1 MGATDRAADRGGQGA
16 ATADAVLDRRTVG
29 GYALGSVATGT
40 FGTVPGLVLLFF
52 LTDTL
57 AVPAA
62 LAGVAVFVPKFF
74 DVFWN
79 PVVGGWSDRTASR
92 WGPRRPW
99 MLAGGVSLPVL
110 FVLVFAVPDLG
121 PTGSAV
127 WVCVAFLLAGA
138 AYGLFQVP
146 YISLPAELTA
156 FPAERTRLQTARI
169 VVLSLG
175 ILVGGAVAPELV
187 AAFGSGVG
195 GYVGMAVVVAAV
207 LGIGMLGCVLLV
219 PTTAPGGPRRDVGGE
234 AVGGE
239 AVGGEAVGG
248 EVVGIVAAATSLT
261 RALRVGLAS
270 PSFRPLYLGYLAQSA
285 AVAVALAAIPYYA
298 RYVLER
304 QGFTS
309 VLFAAFVG
317 PAVFV
322 VPAWRRLARRRGNRF
337 GLLAASWLFAAS
349 ALLAGTGLGGVAVA
363 VIAFLGCGVAY
374 GALQLFCYSML
385 TDALAAE
392 DARTG
397 RRRAGLLSGLW
408 TASETGMFAVG
419 PFAVGV
425 VLAASGFVSSSGE
438 GVRQPASAL
447 VGVALAMGVLPALL
461 VALSTVAFRRY
472 DSRESTS

>member
-1 MGATDRAADRGGQGA
+1 MLRPPSSGG
-16 ATADAVLDRRTVG
+16 VLDRRTVA

-62 LAGVAVFVPKFF
+62 VAGVAVFVPKFF
-74 DVFWN
+74 DVLWN
-79 PVVGGWSDRTASR
+79 PVVGGWSDRTTTR

-99 MLAGGVSLPVL
+99 MLAGGVTLPVL
-110 FVLVFAVPDLG
+110 FVLVFTVPDLG
-121 PTGSAV
+121 PTASAL
-127 WVCVAFLLAGA
+127 WVCLAFLLAGA

-156 FPAERTRLQTARI
+156 LPDERTRLQTARI

-175 ILVGGAVAPELV
+175 ILVGGGIAPELV
-187 AAFGSGVG
+187 KAFGSGVG
-195 GYVGMAVVVAAV
+195 GYVGMSVVVAVV
-207 LGIGMLGCVLLV
+207 LAIGMVGCVAAVPATAVEAPDGERAGSLL
-219 PTTAPGGPRRDVGGE
+219 DS
-234 AVGGE
+234 AV
-239 AVGGEAVGG
+239 
-248 EVVGIVAAATSLT
+248 SLV
-261 RALRVGLAS
+261 RALQLGLRSAA
-270 PSFRPLYLGYLAQSA
+270 FRPLYLGYLAQSL

-298 RYVLER
+298 RYVLGR

-309 VLFAAFVG
+309 ILFAAFVG
-317 PAVFV
+317 PAILV
-322 VPAWRRLARRRGNRF
+322 VPLWRRLARGRGNRF
-337 GLLAASWLFAAS
+337 GLLTASWLFAAS
-349 ALLAGTGLGGVAVA
+349 AVLTGTRWGGVAVA
-363 VIAFLGCGVAY
+363 VVAFLGCGVAY

-419 PFAVGV
+419 PFVVGL
-425 VLAASGFVSSSGE
+425 VLASFGFISSSGE
-438 GVRQPASAL
+438 AVRQPASAVL
-447 VGVALAMGVLPALL
+447 GVALAMGVLPAVL
-461 VALSTVAFRRY
+461 VAASTLAFRRY
-472 DSRESTS
+472 DEELVTGTARATLDPQESTP

>member
-1 MGATDRAADRGGQGA
+1 MAARNGDGE
-16 ATADAVLDRRTVG
+16 VLDRRTVA

-62 LAGVAVFVPKFF
+62 VAGVAVFVPKFF
-74 DVFWN
+74 DVLWN
-79 PVVGGWSDRTASR
+79 PVVGGWSDRTRSR

-99 MLAGGVSLPVL
+99 MLAGGVTLPLL
-110 FVLVFAVPDLG
+110 FVLVFTVPDLG
-121 PTGSAV
+121 PTASAL
-127 WVCVAFLLAGA
+127 WVCLAFLLAGA

-146 YISLPAELTA
+146 YISLPAELTDL
-156 FPAERTRLQTARI
+156 PDERTRLQTARI

-175 ILVGGAVAPELV
+175 ILVGGGIAPELV
-187 AAFGSGVG
+187 KAFGAGVG
-195 GYVGMAVVVAAV
+195 GYVGMSVVVAAV
-207 LGIGMLGCVLLV
+207 LAVGTLGCVALV
-219 PTTAPGGPRRDVGGE
+219 PSTQVEPRAGGE
-234 AVGGE
+234 R
-239 AVGGEAVGG
+239 
-248 EVVGIVAAATSLT
+248 AAGLRESATALL
-261 RALRVGLAS
+261 RALRVGLSS
-270 PSFRPLYLGYLAQSA
+270 PAFRPLYLGYLAQSL

-298 RYVLER
+298 RYVLDR

-317 PAVFV
+317 PAIVV
-322 VPAWRRLARRRGNRF
+322 VPLWRRLARARGKRF

-349 ALLAGTGLGGVAVA
+349 ALLAGLGWGGATVAV
-363 VIAFLGCGVAY
+363 VAFLGCGIAY

-385 TDALAAE
+385 ADALASE
-392 DARTG
+392 DARSG

-419 PFAVGV
+419 PFLVGL
-425 VLAASGFVSSSGE
+425 VLASFGFVSSSGD
-438 GVRQPASAL
+438 GASQPASAV
-447 VGVALAMGVLPALL
+447 VGVALAMGVLPAAL

-472 DSRESTS
+472 DEEPATYPAPDHQESTP

>member
-1 MGATDRAADRGGQGA
+1 MGATDRAGGRGGQGR
-16 ATADAVLDRRTVG
+16 ATAGAADALLDRRTVG

-62 LAGVAVFVPKFF
+62 LAGAAVFVPKFF

-79 PVVGGWSDRTASR
+79 PVVGGWSDRTTSR

-110 FVLVFAVPDLG
+110 FVLVFAVPGSVSSGPSG
-121 PTGSAV
+121 PTASAV

-146 YISLPAELTA
+146 YISLPAELTTL
-156 FPAERTRLQTARI
+156 PAERTRLQTARI

-207 LGIGMLGCVLLV
+207 LGVGMLGCVALV
-219 PTTAPGGPRRDVGGE
+219 PATAPGGPPREVEGE
-234 AVGGE
+234 ATGF
-239 AVGGEAVGG
+239 
-248 EVVGIVAAATSLT
+248 VAAATSLT
-261 RALRVGLAS
+261 RALRIGLAS

-349 ALLAGTGLGGVAVA
+349 ALLAGTGLGGVGVA
-363 VIAFLGCGVAY
+363 VVAFLGCGVAY

-419 PFAVGV
+419 PFAVGLL
-425 VLAASGFVSSSGE
+425 LAASGFVSSSGE

-447 VGVALAMGVLPALL
+447 VGVALAMGVLPAVL

-472 DSRESTS
+472 DPRETTS